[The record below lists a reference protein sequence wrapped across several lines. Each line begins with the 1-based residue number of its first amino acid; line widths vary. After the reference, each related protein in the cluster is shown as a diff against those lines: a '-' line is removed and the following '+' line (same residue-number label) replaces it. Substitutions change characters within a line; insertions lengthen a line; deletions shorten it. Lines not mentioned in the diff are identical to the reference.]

1 MRFNVSGTT
10 ALYLAQAIVDWIN
23 NMDDAIDTFGVKC
36 FASDFWEDSDKL
48 IVLKNKI
55 IDELKAK
62 SYNSYIDF
70 DVYETNRE
78 RRRFIDAY
86 LSFAGEKNR

>member
-10 ALYLAQAIVDWIN
+10 ALYLAQAIVDWVDK
-23 NMDDAIDTFGVKC
+23 MDDTMDAFGIKC

-48 IVLKNKI
+48 VELKNKI

-62 SYNSYIDF
+62 SYNSYIDW
-70 DVYETNRE
+70 DVYIANRE
-78 RRRFIDAY
+78 KEIQ
-86 LSFAGEKNR
+86 